1 MPDPGGHQTL
11 QITFPREDDLHQIV
25 EIMRPLKI
33 NNIIS
38 NVPHLRHIMQEASV
52 YGDRKSFWDGDGPI
66 PHDRIEDVVVPKLW
80 MGSFRWILYFCV
92 YGPEV
97 VRKAHIQVIKDEF
110 YKIPGAKLTY
120 PEDTPPESYLRS
132 RVKIYSGTPDLRELD
147 WVMWLPNG
155 SHTAF
160 SPISPITGD
169 DAVKQYNMT
178 KRLHEKWGF
187 DYFPTFCPGAREMHH
202 IVMIIYDR
210 YDADSR
216 ARARGMMEELVTE
229 GAKLGMGEYRT
240 HLALQDQVMG
250 TYNYNNG
257 ALLKMHNTIK
267 NALDPNGI
275 MAPGKSGIWGNTWI
289 TPQEHQLAASRASF
303 LNQLPNTTAQK
314 QGNKL

>member
-25 EIMRPLKI
+25 EILRPLKI
-33 NNIIS
+33 NNTIS

-52 YGDRKSFWDGDGPI
+52 YGDRKSFWDKDEPI
-66 PHDRIEDVVVPKLW
+66 PDDMIDDIVVPKLW
-80 MGSFRWILYFCV
+80 MGNFRWILYFCV
-92 YGPEV
+92 YGPKA
-97 VRKAHIQVIKDEF
+97 VRDGNIQVIKDAF
-110 YKIPGAKLTY
+110 YQIPGAKLTY

-178 KRLHEKWGF
+178 KRLHKKWGF

-210 YDADSR
+210 YSTDSKIR
-216 ARARGMMEELVTE
+216 AKGLMKDLIDE
-229 GAKLGMGEYRT
+229 GARLGMGEYRT
-240 HLALQDQVMG
+240 HLALQDRVMG

-257 ALLKMHNTIK
+257 ALLNMHNQLK
-267 NALDPNGI
+267 DALDPNGI
-275 MAPGKSGIWGNTWI
+275 MAPGKSGIWGKNWRVTDGD
-289 TPQEHQLAASRASF
+289 L
-303 LNQLPNTTAQK
+303 LPIRVSHLDGEK
-314 QGNKL
+314 QQSSNLLRGNL